1 VEKHHIALAAALLV
15 VSVTLT
21 LLMVPG
27 LVAEKERKQ
36 PDCYV
41 GVAFCGNTTAEAR
54 LLVDKVKSYTNLFI
68 VQSGPASW
76 NETSLNEICN
86 YAVDAGLKIIV
97 YFGDFS
103 PRILASNGTTWRI
116 NWMTQTRLRWG
127 DSFLGVYYYDEPGG
141 FWMDTD
147 WAKYGVHVG
156 ANSTYDEVADRFV
169 TGCKRQLAYV
179 PSKNST
185 VVFVSDYTLYWF
197 DYLSSYNV
205 VLAQAG
211 WNHSLNQDIAL
222 VRGAA
227 SMQHKDWGVMIT
239 WRYNGTPYIDTGANI
254 YSQMVTSYA
263 AGARYIAIFNY
274 PTLEGNAYGVMQ
286 EEHFAALEQ
295 FWKDATTKTIKH
307 NSIQAEAA
315 LVLPRNYGWG
325 MRNPNDRIWGF
336 WGSDEKSPQIWALS
350 RQLLEQFGYK
360 LDIVYDDPNFP
371 LEGKYSKVF
380 WLNFTG
386 LS

>member
-1 VEKHHIALAAALLV
+1 
-15 VSVTLT
+15 
-21 LLMVPG
+21 MVPS
-27 LVAEKERKQ
+27 LVTEKERKQ

-76 NETSLNEICN
+76 NETSLNEICD
-86 YAVDAGLKIIV
+86 YAVAAGLKIIV
-97 YFGDFS
+97 YFGDFA
-103 PRILASNGTTWRI
+103 PHILASNGTTWRI

-147 WAKYGVHVG
+147 WTKYGVHVG
-156 ANSTYDEVADRFV
+156 VNSTYDEVADRFV
-169 TGCKRQLAYV
+169 TGCKRQLGYV

-197 DYLSSYNV
+197 DYLSSYDV

-227 SMQHKDWGVMIT
+227 AMQHKDWGVMIT
-239 WRYNGTPYIDTGANI
+239 WMYNGAPYLDTGVNI
-254 YSQMVTSYA
+254 YSQMAASYA
-263 AGARYIAIFNY
+263 AGAKYIAIFNY
-274 PTLEGNAYGVMQ
+274 PTLEGNSYGVMQ
-286 EEHFAALEQ
+286 EEHFAALGQ
-295 FWKDATTKTIKH
+295 FWKDATTQTIKN
-307 NSIQAEAA
+307 NSVQAEAA

-350 RQLLEQFGYK
+350 RQLLTQFGYK

-371 LEGKYSKVF
+371 LEGKYNHVF
-380 WLNFTG
+380 WWNSTG